1 VTYLT
6 LVYLFRIIKNNNFAK
21 KLLMFRTVSFSLL
34 VLGSALASGQ
44 KTKDTLKS
52 NHINEVVIT
61 GSGYAQKIKDTPA
74 TISVISQADL
84 KKRAYRDITDALQD
98 VPGVF
103 VTGGGSTSDFSI
115 RGAESGQTLVL
126 IDGKRINTR
135 ETRPNSDG
143 PGIEQGWMP
152 PLETIERIEVVKGPM
167 SSLYGSDAMGG
178 VINIITKKLNDGWR
192 GSVGTSLIQQV
203 HKESG
208 NTYQIDGYA
217 AGSLVKNLLQMKV
230 TGSYSDRNEDKFVG
244 GFTERVIKAF
254 GTEFSLTP
262 NANNTFKLSYD
273 YNRQERNQ
281 NPGYSLGPKAKS
293 SRNNYERN
301 VLALSHKGDYSNFH
315 TNSYIQYDN
324 TNNPNRDMRYETL
337 SAYSLNN
344 FSIKDHV
351 ISFGAEY
358 RYERLNDLGNKM
370 KSENGEVVTK
380 LTRWNWSA
388 FAEGNWKLVNKL
400 HLVTGARLD
409 NDENYGA
416 NFTPRG
422 YLVWSATNNFT
433 FKGGA
438 SWGYKAPGLR
448 AVNPGWGQVTGG
460 GTQDGVII
468 GNKDLKP
475 EKSFNQELTVMF
487 EDNKKVINLSV
498 TGFNTDFKNKLV
510 EVRKCNNTEECKQF
524 EALYN
529 HIYDFISTRENLG
542 KANSMGLEAN
552 LGVNVSKDIV
562 LKANYTYTDTKIKS
576 DEIPALYNKPY
587 ARIPKHMANVN
598 LSWKANDSFEFWSRG
613 NYRSES
619 QPGVSRGRAQEYP
632 IPSYFLLDLGT
643 VYRLNKH
650 VRFTFGVYNL
660 LDKDIRNDTTDP
672 ASNFGFRID
681 GIRYQFGANYFF

>member
-1 VTYLT
+1 MQ
-6 LVYLFRIIKNNNFAK
+6 K
-21 KLLMFRTVSFSLL
+21 KLLMKKIVSFSLL
-34 VLGSALASGQ
+34 VLGA
-44 KTKDTLKS
+44 TFV
-52 NHINEVVIT
+52 N
-61 GSGYAQKIKDTPA
+61 AQKIKDTLKSSNIDEVVITGAGYAQKVKDAPA
-74 TISVISQADL
+74 TISVISQADI

-98 VPGVF
+98 IPGVF
-103 VTGGGSTSDFSI
+103 ITGGGSTSDFSI

-178 VINIITKKLNDGWR
+178 VINIITKKLTDRWK

-217 AGSLVKNLLQMKV
+217 AGSIVKDLLQMKI
-230 TGSYSDRNEDKFVG
+230 TGSYSDRNEDTFVG

-254 GTEFSLTP
+254 GTELSLTP
-262 NANNTFKLSYD
+262 DQKNVFKLNYD
-273 YNRQERNQ
+273 FNRQERNQ
-281 NPGYSLGPKAKS
+281 TPGYSLAPNAKS

-301 VLALSHKGDYSNFH
+301 VLSLSHKGDYSNFH
-315 TNSYIQYDN
+315 TNSYLQYDN
-324 TNNPNRDMRYETL
+324 TNNPNRDMRYQTFV
-337 SAYSLNN
+337 AYSLNN
-344 FSIKDHV
+344 FNIKKHV
-351 ISFGAEY
+351 ISFGGEY
-358 RYERLNDLGNKM
+358 RYEKLIDFGNKI
-370 KSENGEVVTK
+370 KSEGEIINE

-388 FAEGNWKLVNKL
+388 FAEGNWSLFDKL

-409 NDENYGA
+409 NDQNYGS

-422 YLVWSATNNFT
+422 YLVWNVTNNFT
-433 FKGGA
+433 LKGGT

-460 GTQDGVII
+460 GTSDGVII

-475 EKSFNQELTVMF
+475 EKSFNQEVTVMF

-524 EALYN
+524 ENIYN
-529 HIYDFISTRENLG
+529 HVYDFISTRENLG
-542 KANSMGLEAN
+542 KANSMGIEAN
-552 LGVNVSKDIV
+552 LGVNVTKSIV
-562 LKANYTYTDTKIKS
+562 LKTNYTYTDTKIKS

-619 QPGVSRGRAQEYP
+619 QPGVNRGKAQEYP
-632 IPSYFLLDLGT
+632 IPSYFLWDLGT
-643 VYRLNKH
+643 VYRLNKN
-650 VRFTFGVYNL
+650 VRFTFGVYNI
-660 LDKDIRNDTTDP
+660 LDKNIRNDASDP

-681 GIRYQFGANYFF
+681 GIRYQFGANYLF